1 MLMITPQAMEERVF
15 RMSYFLDSVCTI
27 VGIFHKYARCQDGNL
42 ALNRREMKALIQ
54 KEFAEVL
61 ENPCDPQTI
70 ELTFKL
76 LDVNGDSLVDFNEY
90 LIFVFQIAK
99 GCYRYLQPREY
110 LLRDES
116 SRALHEGEAGGSK
129 RGDHQLQDGERRG
142 DYVHERQGLDGTFL
156 HSTEEGSRGELVGR
170 YLPIEEVEEEDSNFE
185 GHEPKLRDGDRR
197 DHPSQEHQEREPEQ
211 QWREPK
217 EWEDIET
224 PEPCQWRQQESTLEE
239 DSPRQSREL
248 VRRNDNDRREA
259 RGLLD
264 RDEEDLYSPI
274 VPSRREEMRQHR
286 GQETEGRLFRYGS
299 QARVDHTDYDVE
311 RSWPS
316 HEWQEVED
324 GRRELEMHNERRS
337 HAFEHR
343 VADDPRDR
351 IHHRSPVEEYEEHH
365 PLSTEGERRSQ
376 FHEDDH
382 RESERRRQGRSVFQS
397 RKDVRRAFRAEE
409 EEVRRSERRHDEDEW
424 NRPQPREASR
434 RSEVQ
439 DLERRERETRRP
451 YSSELK
457 NMDSPSRSHESESR
471 EEVRRSQHPE
481 DIVQRRREFSREDT
495 RVTEVRRRR
504 SQSLEPVARDIRYVR
519 SQRYEEPRS
528 NDQRRPHNYEGR
540 SLERDVARRR
550 RLQLRESPKR
560 EDNQERQW
568 YYEHETWDSERD
580 GRRCQLRYSEPRER
594 EMRRYQVVDSRVD
607 EREQSREAVTRPTQ
621 WDRFSPSDSPGEYD
635 QSGQQIYESRHTL
648 QREGRGQ
655 RYDRLSNGQRQIW
668 AIDIAQRES
677 EGQRRSNVEV
687 RIVDQ
692 FRGVDH
698 RESEHQRRTSIHDS
712 DDENTDQRQTQTY
725 EASSREDEDQRRTS
739 SHDSG
744 TRQIN
749 QRRTPTYEVGPKDD
763 QRRRRMPSRESVDQR
778 WRTHT
783 QTDLAEDGQKPSNP
797 YETDPRDGE
806 QQRTVQSSDPNF
818 RDTEATQHNMGDSTQ
833 PREATSL
840 SNQTADRE
848 FDLRRDQRPPES
860 GESQPSRKPGQSK
873 AEQSPVSPYEQHQP
887 TRESQ
892 RLSGPELRGPQRRWL
907 PHHQTEAPEEAG
919 VDQVQRKVG
928 SPVSK
933 RAISQPSERQ
943 ITEGQESRIQ
953 GYHRTPVSQAEGE
966 SELSLDGE
974 GDKAQ
979 EPAALNQQQVHREGE
994 VPQPVAEEPK
1004 VEEDDGSGSWAQE
1017 SQPPLEDD
1025 DQQAITEKP
1034 SSSLV
1039 ESKSCVICNPLYEY
1053 LLAQKKQEQP

>member
-1 MLMITPQAMEERVF
+1 
-15 RMSYFLDSVCTI
+15 MSYFLDSVCTI
-27 VGIFHKYARCQDGNL
+27 VGLFHKYARCQGGNL
-42 ALNRREMKALIQ
+42 ALNRREMKTLIQ

-116 SRALHEGEAGGSK
+116 NRALHEGEAGGSK
-129 RGDHQLQDGERRG
+129 RGHQLQDGERSG
-142 DYVHERQGLDGTFL
+142 DYVHERQGLDGISL
-156 HSTEEGSRGELVGR
+156 RSTEKGRWGELVGR
-170 YLPIEEVEEEDSNFE
+170 YLPIESVEVDEENSNFE
-185 GHEPKLRDGDRR
+185 EHEPELRDGDRR
-197 DHPSQEHQEREPEQ
+197 DHPSRELQEREPKQ

-217 EWEDIET
+217 EWEDIEI
-224 PEPCQWRQQESTLEE
+224 PEPRQWRQWESTLEE
-239 DSPRQSREL
+239 DSLRQSREL
-248 VRRNDNDRREA
+248 VRRNDNDKHEVQDP
-259 RGLLD
+259 LD

-274 VPSRREEMRQHR
+274 VPSRKKEVRQRR
-286 GQETEGRLFRYGS
+286 GRETEGRLFRYGS
-299 QARVDHTDYDVE
+299 QAKVDRTDYDVE
-311 RSWPS
+311 ISWPS
-316 HEWQEVED
+316 REWREVED
-324 GRRELEMHNERRS
+324 GRRELEIHNERRS
-337 HAFEHR
+337 HASEHR
-343 VADDPRDR
+343 VADDHRDR
-351 IHHRSPVEEYEEHH
+351 IRHHSPVEEYEEHH

-382 RESERRRQGRSVFQS
+382 RESERRQGRSVFQS
-397 RKDVRRAFRAEE
+397 RDVHRAIQAEE
-409 EEVRRSERRHDEDEW
+409 EEVRRSKRRHDEDEW
-424 NRPQPREASR
+424 RRPRPREASR
-434 RSEVQ
+434 RSDVQ
-439 DLERRERETRRP
+439 DLEHRERETRRP
-451 YSSELK
+451 CSSELK
-457 NMDSPSRSHESESR
+457 NMDRPSRSHESEGR
-471 EEVRRSQHPE
+471 EEIRRSQHPE
-481 DIVQRRREFSREDT
+481 DIVQRSREFSREDT

-519 SQRYEEPRS
+519 SQRYEEPWR
-528 NDQRRPHNYEGR
+528 DYQRRPHNYEVCFQ
-540 SLERDVARRR
+540 ERDVARRR
-550 RLQLRESPKR
+550 LQPHESPKR
-560 EDNQERQW
+560 EDNQERQGF
-568 YYEHETWDSERD
+568 YQHETWDSERD
-580 GRRCQLRYSEPRER
+580 GRRRQLRYSEPRER

-607 EREQSREAVTRPTQ
+607 ERKQSREAVTRPTQ
-621 WDRFSPSDSPGEYD
+621 LDRFSPSDSPGEYD
-635 QSGQQIYESRHTL
+635 QTGQQIYESRHTL
-648 QREGRGQ
+648 QREGRGKS
-655 RYDRLSNGQRQIW
+655 YDRLSNGQRQIW
-668 AIDIAQRES
+668 AIDIAQREH

-687 RIVDQ
+687 RVVDQ

-698 RESEHQRRTSIHDS
+698 RESEHQRRTSKHDS
-712 DDENTDQRQTQTY
+712 DDENTDQRKTQTY
-725 EASSREDEDQRRTS
+725 EVSSREGEDQRRTS

-744 TRQIN
+744 TRY
-749 QRRTPTYEVGPKDD
+749 QRRSPRYEVGPKDD
-763 QRRRRMPSRESVDQR
+763 QRPRRMPSRESIDQK

-797 YETDPRDGE
+797 YEADPRDGE
-806 QQRTVQSSDPNF
+806 QQRTMQSSDPNF
-818 RDTEATQHNMGDSTQ
+818 RDTEATQYNMEDSTQ

-848 FDLRRDQRPPES
+848 FDLRRDQRTLES
-860 GESQPSRKPGQSK
+860 GESQLSRKPGQSK
-873 AEQSPVSPYEQHQP
+873 AEQSLASPYKQHQA

-892 RLSGPELRGPQRRWL
+892 RLSGPEVRGPQRRWL

-943 ITEGQESRIQ
+943 ITEGQENRIQ

-979 EPAALNQQQVHREGE
+979 EPAALNQQQVNRGGE

-1004 VEEDDGSGSWAQE
+1004 MEEDDGSGSWAQE
-1017 SQPPLEDD
+1017 PQPPLEDN